1 MTMAKREIMFRGWN
15 KKNKK
20 WLYGY
25 YFAYHGNHFI
35 SPDAKVNP
43 LDTYED
49 YVVDADTVGQFTGM
63 KDANGVKIFEG
74 DIIGGDV
81 CIHVIQYNEEKSR
94 FDGVRP
100 LPPERQHL
108 SLLSQFDI
116 NQDWIDEYG
125 KVIIGNVHENSE
137 LIKIK

>member
-15 KKNKK
+15 KKNKQ

-49 YVVDADTVGQFTGM
+49 YVVDADTVGQYTGI
-63 KDANGVKIFEG
+63 KDAKGVKIFEG
-74 DIIGGDV
+74 DIIV
-81 CIHVIQYNEEKSR
+81 RQAYPYIIQYHEEY
-94 FDGVRP
+94 
-100 LPPERQHL
+100 
-108 SLLSQFDI
+108 SQFVAVPKPDVTI
-116 NQDWIDEYG
+116 AFYQQWVNECG
-125 KVIIGNVHENSE
+125 LVVIGNVHEDQE
-137 LIKIK
+137 LIKTE